1 MDASAITYGSYTFP
15 VPTPFVGQGVE
26 PIYVGGKTDHFR
38 DTIELVGHLTG
49 ENLSGLHLQKMQMIS
64 GLMSEFQTLIILNNE
79 VEDKQFAS
87 AMPESISFDNSDF
100 TTVLP
105 YTVSFSAYSSGTFS
119 EFFGIKNPKDNWE
132 FNEADGRIT
141 NVSHAVSAE
150 GVKVDSTSPL
160 VNARHFVTGRA
171 TGCLDLSLFQTGGN
185 AFLISR
191 TEDIDKSKNSY
202 SINETYQYSTTERQ
216 VTNSGIFTA
225 NTQISFEKEG
235 GLNVNIDASVQGS
248 MDGGKTGHL
257 VHTGLFTTGQATE
270 MALNAVVSSLSS
282 YESGSYTFVGRGP
295 ATVSYNIDTGTNK
308 IDFSYKFSD
317 PENLDQVGNVLHTKT
332 ASITASK
339 DKSTIGV
346 SVGGE
351 FKYNSPFE
359 IMPTGDP
366 STGERFKELD
376 AQFSGVSEDSG
387 FFYLAVEAL
396 QDFREDATGYH
407 ISGNYLNPTPLSKNI
422 NKNPAQSLITYEVGF
437 DNSIDISSGS
447 LSGLRVS
454 ITDKKPLEVSGIVPS
469 LGGFAKQ
476 KIKERSAGEYQVS
489 ASCENETGDMQT
501 LIDVVSGHLTG
512 IYTFS
517 ESSSVNDQTISYNTS
532 RYY

>member
-26 PIYVGGKTDHFR
+26 PIYIGGKTDHFK
-38 DTIELVGHLTG
+38 DTIELIGHLTG
-49 ENLSGLHLQKMQMIS
+49 ENLSGLHLQKMQMVS
-64 GLMSEFQTLIILNNE
+64 GLMSEFQTLTILNNE
-79 VEDKQFAS
+79 TADKQFTS
-87 AMPESISFDNSDF
+87 VMPESISFARSDL

-119 EFFGIKNPKDNWE
+119 EFFGIKNPKDSWD
-132 FNEADGRIT
+132 FAEADGKIT
-141 NVSHAVSAE
+141 DVSHAVSAE

-160 VNARHFVTGRA
+160 VNARHFVTGRT

-202 SINETYQYSTTERQ
+202 SINEKYQYSTTERQ
-216 VTNSGIFTA
+216 VTDSGIFTA
-225 NTQISFEKEG
+225 NTQISFEKED
-235 GLNVNIDASVQGS
+235 GLNVSVDASVQGS

-270 MALNAVVSSLSS
+270 IALNAVVSSLSN
-282 YESGSYTFVGRGP
+282 YESGSYTFMGRGP
-295 ATVSYNIDTGTNK
+295 TTVSYDIDTGANK
-308 IDFSYKFSD
+308 INFSYQFSD

-332 ASITASK
+332 ASITANK
-339 DKSTIGV
+339 DKSTIEV

-366 STGERFKELD
+366 ATGERFKELD
-376 AQFSGVSEDSG
+376 SQFSGVLENSG

-407 ISGNYLNPTPLSKNI
+407 ISGDYLNPFPLSKNI
-422 NKNPAQSLITYEVGF
+422 NKNPAQSSITYEVAF
-437 DNSIDISSGS
+437 DNRIDISFGS
-447 LSGLRVS
+447 LSGLRVN
-454 ITDKKPLEVSGIVPS
+454 ITDKKPIELSGIVPS

-476 KIKERSAGEYQVS
+476 KIQERGAGEYQVS
-489 ASCENETGDMQT
+489 ANCENETGDMQT
-501 LIDVVSGHLTG
+501 LINLVSDYMTG
-512 IYTFS
+512 IYAFS
-517 ESSSVNDQTISYNTS
+517 ASSSVNEGTISYNTS